1 MGYEERITEIE
12 IEISEFD
19 YKRLKLQ
26 EQIQQTQAALQQEL
40 SDVSR
45 GILTRQGE
53 IIGLKRLM
61 VEKE

>member
-1 MGYEERITEIE
+1 MNYDERIAEIE
-12 IEISEFD
+12 IEISKFD

-26 EQIQQTQAALQQEL
+26 EQMQQAQATLQQEL
-40 SDVSR
+40 SDISR

-61 VEKE
+61 AEKE